1 MATQTVNSKTQLNPE
16 PAKMLFGVVIGL
28 IIGLGI
34 ALVVAYTIIRNPP
47 VEKQNVRTPDIPIV
61 PKIMP
66 DGTIGESR
74 DINSPLRLKG
84 KNAEAADVSSST
96 DAPPVVQALSPPQ
109 VVDTKE
115 ASPGV
120 TYWLQVGAYTDKAAA
135 ETEKAG
141 IAMQGLQARISEVK
155 NEVSSI
161 WRVRIGPFVSLQEM
175 QSSKSRLDDAGVYY
189 SVIKANK

>member
-1 MATQTVNSKTQLNPE
+1 MATQSVNSKTQLNPE

-84 KNAEAADVSSST
+84 KNAEAADVSPST
-96 DAPPVVQALSPPQ
+96 DAPPVAQVPPPQ

-115 ASPGV
+115 VSPGV

-161 WRVRIGPFVSLQEM
+161 WRVRIGPFASLQEM
-175 QSSKSRLDDAGVYY
+175 QSSKSRLDDAGVSN

>member
-1 MATQTVNSKTQLNPE
+1 MNLQLTKPIVFIDLETTGINVSLDKIVE
-16 PAKMLFGVVIGL
+16 
-28 IIGLGI
+28 I
-34 ALVVAYTIIRNPP
+34 ALV
-47 VEKQNVRTPDIPIV
+47 
-61 PKIMP
+61 KIMP

-175 QSSKSRLDDAGVYY
+175 QSSKSRLDDAGVSY